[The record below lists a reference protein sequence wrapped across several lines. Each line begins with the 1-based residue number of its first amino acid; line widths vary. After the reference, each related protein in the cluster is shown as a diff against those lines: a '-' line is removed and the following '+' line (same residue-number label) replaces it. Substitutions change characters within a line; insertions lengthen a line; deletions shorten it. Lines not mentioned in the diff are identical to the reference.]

1 MMKDAKWPHAAASA
15 GGRRAAGAP
24 YALLASSPPASVGN
38 GGCSPHYPPAP
49 ASDDDGGPAS
59 FDAAVASARPPFQQQ
74 QQPAQRNNGPQLG
87 VADWLLLQRQS
98 SGSSVGGDDGE
109 GSSTASTLANAAAE
123 YRDRGDADRPPS
135 SSGGKS
141 WAQQAEEAYHLQL
154 ALALR
159 LCSEASSAADPNF
172 LDSSSNAAA
181 DHLQHIASPQS
192 LSYRFWVNGSLSYS
206 DKVPD
211 GFYIIQGMD
220 PFIWT
225 LCNDVHDGGR
235 VPSIESLKAVNP
247 TESSIEAVIV
257 DKVADYE
264 LRQLISMAIDVS
276 RNRADS
282 KEIATRLAG
291 VVSAK
296 MGGSVAATEEH
307 ELGPRWR
314 ETVGFLKI
322 SSGSVV
328 LPIGKLSIGFCCHR
342 ALLFKTLADSINLL
356 CRIVKGCKYCKA
368 GAAASCLVRFDHDR
382 EYLIDLIGNPGFL
395 SEPDSLLN
403 GLSSISVSSP
413 LRPPKHNSVDIADNF
428 KSLAKQ
434 YFLDC
439 QALNLMFSD
448 PAAGIF
454 LRTEQFINLDEAVGS
469 NLGPNSSHG
478 TNSDCQATF
487 PHLKAGA
494 QLGSQDENFIMRRS
508 FPEDTQSGLSDP
520 FSDMSLDIED
530 LIIPWSE
537 LVLKEKIGAGSF
549 GTVHC
554 ADWNGS
560 DVAVK
565 ILMEQDF
572 HPERL
577 KEFLREV
584 AIMRSLRHPNIV
596 LLMGAVTQPPNLS
609 IVTEYLSRGSLY
621 RLLHRHSARENL
633 DERRRLS
640 MAFDVVVAAVGF
652 KGRRLEIP
660 SSIDPKVAAL
670 IDSCWVREPWRRP
683 SFASIM
689 ESLKPLIKTLPPN
702 ELPEEN

>member
-1 MMKDAKWPHAAASA
+1 MTKDAKWPHAHGAASV
-15 GGRRAAGAP
+15 GGRRGPPAAGAS
-24 YALLASSPPASVGN
+24 YSLLSSSPPTATSVSN
-38 GGCSPHYPPAP
+38 DGCSPHYPPFP
-49 ASDDDGGPAS
+49 ASDDDEPSS
-59 FDAAVASARPPFQQQ
+59 FAAAAKLPFQQ
-74 QQPAQRNNGPQLG
+74 PQRRSSPHRGA
-87 VADWLLLQRQS
+87 ADWLLQQRQS
-98 SGSSVGGDDGE
+98 SGSSVGGDDGDGE
-109 GSSTASTLANAAAE
+109 GSSTVSSTLANAAE
-123 YRDRGDADRPPS
+123 YRDSKGDADRPPS
-135 SSGGKS
+135 CSSKS

-154 ALALR
+154 AFALR
-159 LCSEASSAADPNF
+159 LCSEASSAADPHF
-172 LDSSSNAAA
+172 LDSSA
-181 DHLQHIASPQS
+181 DHLQHTASPQS
-192 LSYRFWVNGSLSYS
+192 LSHRFWVNGSLSYS
-206 DKVPD
+206 DKLPD
-211 GFYIIQGMD
+211 GFYLIQGMD

-247 TESSIEAVIV
+247 TESAIEVVVV
-257 DKVADYE
+257 DKAADYD
-264 LRQLISMAIDVS
+264 LRKLISMAIDVS
-276 RNRADS
+276 RNRAES

-314 ETVGFLKI
+314 DSVGFLKI

-328 LPIGKLSIGFCCHR
+328 FPIGKLSIGFCCHR
-342 ALLFKTLADSINLL
+342 ALLFKTLADSINLP

-368 GAAASCLVRFDHDR
+368 AAAASCLVRFGHDR
-382 EYLIDLIGNPGFL
+382 EYLIDLIGNPGLL

-413 LRPPKHNSVDIADNF
+413 LRPPKHIVTDISDNF

-439 QALNLMFSD
+439 QSLNLMFSD
-448 PAAGIF
+448 PAAGTVID
-454 LRTEQFINLDEAVGS
+454 LDEAMGS
-469 NLGPNSSHG
+469 NLGPNSSHA

-494 QLGSQDENFIMRRS
+494 LPDSQGNFIMQRS

-520 FSDMSLDIED
+520 FSDMSLEIED
-530 LIIPWSE
+530 LIIPWNE
-537 LVLKEKIGAGSF
+537 LALKEKIGAGSF
-549 GTVHC
+549 GTVHR

-565 ILMEQDF
+565 ILMEQDL

-621 RLLHRHSARENL
+621 RLLHRHGTKENL

-640 MAFDVVVAAVGF
+640 MAFDVAKGMNYLHKRNPPIVHRDLKSPNLLVDKKYTVKVCDFGLSRLKANTFLSSKTAAGTVA
-652 KGRRLEIP
+652 
-660 SSIDPKVAAL
+660 
-670 IDSCWVREPWRRP
+670 
-683 SFASIM
+683 
-689 ESLKPLIKTLPPN
+689 
-702 ELPEEN
+702 